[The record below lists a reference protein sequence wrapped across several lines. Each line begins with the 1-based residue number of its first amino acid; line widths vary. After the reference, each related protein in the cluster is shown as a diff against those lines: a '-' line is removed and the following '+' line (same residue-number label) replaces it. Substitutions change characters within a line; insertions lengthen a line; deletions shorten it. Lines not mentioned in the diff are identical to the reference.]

1 MTASGRILL
10 VDDVRLVLTS
20 LRRVLERA
28 GFHVFACESATEAL
42 ALLEREPV
50 DVVVSD
56 FMMPGMNGIE
66 MLQEVAPRWP
76 RVRRCLLTAQAEKEL
91 LEASLADGLLHAAF
105 TKPWDN
111 RSLVE
116 ELKQLAT
123 AAAGGAAAAR
133 RSGPSPRP

>member
-1 MTASGRILL
+1 MTTPPRILL

-28 GFHVFACESATEAL
+28 GFHVFACESASEAL
-42 ALLEREPV
+42 ALLERESV

-56 FMMPGMNGIE
+56 FMMPVMNGVE
-66 MLQEVAPRWP
+66 MLQEIAIRWP
-76 RVRRCLLTAQAEKEL
+76 RVRRCLLTAQAEKEVL
-91 LEASLADGLLHAAF
+91 DAALADGLIHAAF

-116 ELKQLAT
+116 QLQQLAT
-123 AAAGGAAAAR
+123 AAGAGAAAAP
-133 RSGPSPRP
+133 RSAPSPRP

>member
-1 MTASGRILL
+1 VTAPARILL

-28 GFHVFACESATEAL
+28 GFRALACESAGDAL
-42 ALLEREPV
+42 ALLERERV
-50 DVVVSD
+50 DVVLSD

-66 MLQEVAPRWP
+66 LLREVAARWP
-76 RVRRCLLTAQAEKEL
+76 RARRCLLTAQAEKEV
-91 LEASLADGLLHAAF
+91 LEMALADGLLHAAF

-116 ELKQLAT
+116 ELKALAT
-123 AAAGGAAAAR
+123 AGAGGAT
-133 RSGPSPRP
+133 